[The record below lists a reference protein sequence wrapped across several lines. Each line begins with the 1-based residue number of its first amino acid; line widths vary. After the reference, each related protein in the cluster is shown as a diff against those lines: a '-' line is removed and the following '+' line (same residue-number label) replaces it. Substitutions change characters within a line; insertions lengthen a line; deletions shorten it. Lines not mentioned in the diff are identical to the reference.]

1 MFFDKKF
8 GLPQGLID
16 AVMKVHEGDVIKFP
30 GKKKIPIND
39 KGEKTSVPVKKETP
53 STKDMK
59 QYFKDNVKEA
69 FKANP
74 KMAHHYEKGP
84 LGATVMADMDE
95 HGNQDGHKVHFF
107 KNGKKQESKTYHT
120 DDEADAH
127 DAAKQ
132 YVSQGLN
139 SVHKE
144 EVTFSEAELAHI
156 NELLVPNADKVEAS
170 SVGDYFNKRSNSR
183 LDNNKTPFSSAKP
196 AKLTSDKS
204 GPKKTLALPKP
215 EAKPATHSAGP
226 MVQAHHDMHAPKQKG
241 TKPTTL
247 TLTPKVSTSAA
258 AAAAAISARQ
268 RANSFGNLKG
278 KSIENTDASDVRDPM
293 HSDKTYDDW
302 KAKQSGVGTKTLP
315 TTASKPA
322 VATTADPKPT
332 QTGTSIGIQKV
343 SYTLPAGTSKVQP
356 AKPAKAAKP
365 AKEPKGTPGKKQA
378 GTGKVVGAGKKP
390 ADLTPSVKPTSEK
403 APRNVHP
410 KFEEGQGV
418 SHYTSALGT
427 AHGAGNSADYGSSLK
442 SLSANKKMKVGDV
455 RDVVAKLTKHPEAS
469 KMTRAKAVEHLA
481 QHYESKHG
489 KLAEEYLIFFEQ
501 ELLDTFSDKEL
512 EFITGYYQGNE

>member
-30 GKKKIPIND
+30 GKKEIPIND

-107 KNGKKQESKTYHT
+107 KNGKKQESKTY

-156 NELLVPNADKVEAS
+156 NELLVPNADKVEAGS
-170 SVGDYFNKRSNSR
+170 LSNYLGKRSNSR
-183 LDNNKTPFSSAKP
+183 LSNNTTPFSSAKP
-196 AKLTSDKS
+196 AKLTSDTS

-215 EAKPATHSAGP
+215 EAKPATHSAEP
-226 MVQAHHDMHAPKQKG
+226 IVKAHHDMHAPTQK
-241 TKPTTL
+241 TDNPRTTL
-247 TLTPKVSTSAA
+247 TLSPKVAPANRSGTTAA
-258 AAAAAISARQ
+258 DIEARQ
-268 RANSFGNLKG
+268 KKFSSVKKLAVDAPIPY
-278 KSIENTDASDVRDPM
+278 IEGHPINPVRG
-293 HSDKTYDDW
+293 S
-302 KAKQSGVGTKTLP
+302 SLP
-315 TTASKPA
+315 TKVS
-322 VATTADPKPT
+322 ADPKPK
-332 QTGTSIGIQKV
+332 QTSASIDIQKTE
-343 SYTLPAGTSKVQP
+343 YTLPAGKNTVSKELP
-356 AKPAKAAKP
+356 KAA
-365 AKEPKGTPGKKQA
+365 AKSTPGKKQA
-378 GTGKVVGAGKKP
+378 GTGKVAGKKTP
-390 ADLTPSVKPTSEK
+390 DLTPSTEKSKPKATSKKSDLPSWTPK
-403 APRNVHP
+403 AGTPP
-410 KFEEGQGV
+410 KEREA
-418 SHYTSALGT
+418 YTSDATFKAAKTKRQNTQIGALNAFIKDKNGWT
-427 AHGAGNSADYGSSLK
+427 PPPK
-442 SLSANKKMKVGDV
+442 PEKK
-455 RDVVAKLTKHPEAS
+455 
-469 KMTRAKAVEHLA
+469 TRAKKV
-481 QHYESKHG
+481 
-489 KLAEEYLIFFEQ
+489 AEE
-501 ELLDTFSDKEL
+501 FSEKEL
-512 EFITGYYQGNE
+512 AHIKAIMEKE